1 MNLLIRLIVVGAVLL
16 TACKKVDFDN
26 ISDGVEIDAR
36 IAAPIVRGHMSMA
49 DLFTILTENDTL
61 LITEGDTL
69 FLVLRSDSVFDVN
82 ALDYADLPDYVVR
95 PYHLV
100 QPFGDVPAG
109 AVPGRITFQ
118 INETYDFIDNS
129 LHNGRR
135 IDSMWFQIADVV
147 VNAESTIPHGGTLT
161 VTCPSIIDL
170 TTGEPFRTTLP
181 LNPGMPTYSISQTEP
196 VEEAKVYIANP
207 GGIGD
212 GFGKLNFVF
221 DADLVRNDGQGLAA
235 GDEIEVNISFQEITY
250 GRAFG
255 YFGQITDTISSVDTL
270 DLGMLDNATGTFS
283 IADPRIVYQYENSIG
298 VPFGADLHLTGHF
311 EDKPEAVATGDQAI
325 IWYDEDHINPETYH
339 GEAVYRNIDNIEQ
352 ILAIPA
358 PESVEIAS
366 FMLSNPT
373 GDTTKYN
380 YVYEDS
386 KINVDMQVKVPLHFM
401 ADITLRDTM
410 PLELGA
416 DSLDGVDV
424 TYATLHFYMEN
435 SLPLDM
441 KVEAI
446 LYDSVADKRL
456 DTLIIT
462 LLTAAE
468 VGTDGIVNMNVVRRV
483 EEKVTVTDEMA
494 DRLFDLTSHIIVVA
508 TINTTKLD
516 GGAQYVKILTYN
528 GLDFKIGLDAAG
540 TIKPN
545 EF

>member
-1 MNLLIRLIVVGAVLL
+1 MNRIIRLIAVGAILL

-26 ISDGVEIDAR
+26 ISDDVVIDAR
-36 IAAPIVRGHMSMA
+36 IAAPAVRGHMSMA
-49 DLFTILTENDTL
+49 DLFTILSDNDTL
-61 LITEGDTL
+61 VLAEGDTL
-69 FLVLRSDSVFDVN
+69 FLVLRSDSVFDIN
-82 ALDYADLPDYVVR
+82 ALDYADLPDYVIR

-100 QPFGDVPAG
+100 QPFGDVPSG
-109 AVPGRITFQ
+109 AIPERIQ
-118 INETYDFIDNS
+118 YQVNETYDFIDNS
-129 LHNGRR
+129 QHNGRR

-147 VNAESTIPHGGTLT
+147 VNVESTIPHGGTLT

-170 TTGEPFRTTLP
+170 SSGLPFRTSVTLDP
-181 LNPGMPTYSISQTEP
+181 ALPSYSTSQTEP

-207 GGIGD
+207 GRIGE

-221 DADLVRNDGQGLAA
+221 DVDLVRELGQGLAA
-235 GDEIEVNISFQEITY
+235 GDEIEVNISFQQITY

-255 YFGQITDTISSVDTL
+255 YFGQITDTISHIDTL

-283 IADPRIVYQYENSIG
+283 IADPRIVYQYDNSIG
-298 VPFGADLHLTGHF
+298 VPFGADLHLTGRF
-311 EDKPEAVATGDQAI
+311 DDKPEVEATGSQAI
-325 IWYDEDHINPETYH
+325 IWFDEDYINPETYH

-366 FMLSNPT
+366 YMISNPT

-380 YVYEDS
+380 YVYENS
-386 KINVDMQVKVPLHFM
+386 EINVDMQVKVPLHFL
-401 ADITLRDTM
+401 ADITLRDTL
-410 PLELGA
+410 PNDLGA
-416 DSLDGVDV
+416 DSLDGVDIA
-424 TYATLHFYMEN
+424 YATLHFYMEN

-441 KVEAI
+441 EVTAF

-456 DTLIIT
+456 DSLLVT

-468 VGTDGIVNMNVVRRV
+468 VGADGLVDMNAVNRV
-483 EEKVTVTDEMA
+483 EETVTVSDELA
-494 DRLFDLTSHIIVVA
+494 DRLFDQASHIIVVA
-508 TINTTKLD
+508 RLNTTKLAGD
-516 GGAQYVKILTYN
+516 AQYVKILKYN
-528 GLDFKIGLDAAG
+528 GLDFKVGLDAAG